1 MMKVSRI
8 RGVLCWNVW
17 LELECVVRA
26 VKSECVQREKRVQ
39 SL

>member
-1 MMKVSRI
+1 MFHELSARMMKVSRI

-26 VKSECVQREKRVQ
+26 VKSE
-39 SL
+39 